1 MNGCDSGF
9 QGLRC
14 TEGSNVTQTVMAVI
28 KRQVYVIPGVNL
40 VGKECLS
47 KKNALLGF
55 MGKIA
60 VSLVENV

>member
-1 MNGCDSGF
+1 M
-9 QGLRC
+9 
-14 TEGSNVTQTVMAVI
+14 TAVI
-28 KRQVYVIPGVNL
+28 KEQVHVILGVNL
-40 VGKECLS
+40 VGKEFLA

>member
-1 MNGCDSGF
+1 MTTFLES
-9 QGLRC
+9 
-14 TEGSNVTQTVMAVI
+14 TVGSNVTQTVMAVI

-40 VGKECLS
+40 VGKECLA